1 MLIPFLVSKIHR
13 ATVTETN
20 LDYYGSISIDE
31 EIMKTANL
39 RENQKVEVY
48 DITNGNRLSTY
59 VIPAPAGS
67 CSIELNGAAAKLI
80 SRGDL
85 VIIAAYALIDERE
98 LDSRNS
104 VVLMMEKGNG
114 ISKVITGRI

>member
-67 CSIELNGAAAKLI
+67 GSIELNGAAAKLI